1 MSKVELSNF
10 EDTVNEIRD
19 KIVPQI
25 IRVDMLP
32 GFTRPSLT
40 QIEKHILKLSRNQ
53 PADDVT
59 VILFA
64 YGLILGETM
73 IKTIEGSEWNYEAPS
88 LEFLRI
94 KLPIS
99 DANGDS
105 ISSIP
110 IKRVIGLFNS
120 KDIKN
125 KGIVSYYDQIN
136 KTFLEHK
143 KDLVKKE

>member
-120 KDIKN
+120 KD
-125 KGIVSYYDQIN
+125 
-136 KTFLEHK
+136 
-143 KDLVKKE
+143 